1 MSYAAPFKGLA
12 AGSEDER
19 PVGLVM
25 IAGTPGK
32 SLYGWSEPL
41 QNLKP
46 IGFMAHP
53 EFLDNL

>member
-1 MSYAAPFKGLA
+1 MSYTAPFRGLA
-12 AGSEDER
+12 ADSEDER

-32 SLYGWSEPL
+32 SLYGWSEPV

-46 IGFMAHP
+46 IGFMVYP
-53 EFLDNL
+53 EILDKL